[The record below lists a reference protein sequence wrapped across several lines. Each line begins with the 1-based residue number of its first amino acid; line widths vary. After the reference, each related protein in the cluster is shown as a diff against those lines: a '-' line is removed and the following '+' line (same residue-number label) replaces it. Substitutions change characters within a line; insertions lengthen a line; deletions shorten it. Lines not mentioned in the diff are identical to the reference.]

1 MLALAS
7 GQHPNMPVTYW
18 AHVDPDGQ
26 DETPSVQSTWIRS
39 PPAGLELMAA
49 AASATAGGAAAIVG
63 AAGAV
68 WGVAQAGPAHPT
80 SHEHCAA
87 TTPLAP
93 PTTPNPWQNVPSAVV
108 LQPAPFSAGK

>member
-26 DETPSVQSTWIRS
+26 DETPSVQSTWMS
-39 PPAGLELMAA
+39 PPVGLELMAA
-49 AASATAGGAAAIVG
+49 AASATAGGAAAIAGGAGVCRGMAQVG
-63 AAGAV
+63 
-68 WGVAQAGPAHPT
+68 PSHPT
-80 SHEHCAA
+80 SHEHCA
-87 TTPLAP
+87 TAP

-108 LQPAPFSAGK
+108 LQPAPFSADK